1 MRVIDTDLPGLRIIE
16 PTVHEDS
23 RGFFME
29 SYNYRDYAK
38 CGLDDIYLQDNH
50 SLSTRG
56 TLRGLHYQ
64 LPPGQAK
71 LVRVVVGAVYDVA
84 VDIRRGSPTYGLW
97 RGFWLS
103 AENKRQL
110 YLPTGYAHGFCVVSE
125 RAEFLYKV
133 TGYYDPELERGIA
146 WDDPDLAI
154 AWPVAEPLLSPRDRQ
169 HPRLRDA
176 ENTWGFA
183 TPES

>member
-1 MRVIDTDLPGLRIIE
+1 
-16 PTVHEDS
+16 
-23 RGFFME
+23 
-29 SYNYRDYAK
+29 SYNYRVFAEH
-38 CGLDDIYLQDNH
+38 GLDDVYVQDNH

-71 LVRVVVGAVYDVA
+71 LVRVVVGRVYDVA
-84 VDIRRGSPTYGLW
+84 VDIRHGSPTYGSWL
-97 RGFWLS
+97 GVWLS

-110 YLPTGYAHGFCVVSE
+110 YIPTGYAHGFCVVSE

-133 TGYYDPELERGIA
+133 TGYYNPNLERGIA

-154 AWPVAEPLLSPRDRQ
+154 TWPIEGPLLTPRDRQ

-176 ENTWGFA
+176 ENTWVYEA
-183 TPES
+183 SET